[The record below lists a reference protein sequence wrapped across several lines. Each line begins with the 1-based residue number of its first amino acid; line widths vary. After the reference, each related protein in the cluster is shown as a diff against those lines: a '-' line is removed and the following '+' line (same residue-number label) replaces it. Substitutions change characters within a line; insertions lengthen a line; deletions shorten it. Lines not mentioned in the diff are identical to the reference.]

1 MHGLE
6 RGDLLRFPPRGARVA
21 SHRRHAAQR
30 GSVKGKLRTR
40 TLRGIPK
47 RKCEF
52 VGQAVVGQRLGDGV
66 DCQREIDARCAEFQK
81 EWDPHLS
88 LKDHSCREHSAALAS
103 MLTGKEVTS
112 EKIGAHVTPA
122 FSA

>member
-1 MHGLE
+1 M
-6 RGDLLRFPPRGARVA
+6 LRE
-21 SHRRHAAQR
+21 
-30 GSVKGKLRTR
+30 
-40 TLRGIPK
+40 IPK

-52 VGQAVVGQRLGDGV
+52 IGQSVVGQRLGDGV
-66 DCQREIDARCAEFQK
+66 DCQRKIDARCAEFQK
-81 EWDPHLS
+81 DWDPHLS